1 MRGGCEGRGCGE
13 DGMGECERRREGYIE
28 GEDVRGGEK
37 GGRGGCER
45 RREGWK
51 GRM

>member
-1 MRGGCEGRGCGE
+1 M
-13 DGMGECERRREGYIE
+13 E
-28 GEDVRGGEK
+28 GEDVRGGKVEGEDVRGGKVEGEDVRGGGK